1 MKKTLM
7 ITIMVDDVPLE
18 DLSTL
23 DIELDELFIAYED
36 KRIIIQIQDEPMVK
50 RPS

>member
-7 ITIMVDDVPLE
+7 ITIMVDDVPLD
-18 DLSTL
+18 DLSNL
-23 DIELDELFIAYED
+23 DNELNVLFIEYEY